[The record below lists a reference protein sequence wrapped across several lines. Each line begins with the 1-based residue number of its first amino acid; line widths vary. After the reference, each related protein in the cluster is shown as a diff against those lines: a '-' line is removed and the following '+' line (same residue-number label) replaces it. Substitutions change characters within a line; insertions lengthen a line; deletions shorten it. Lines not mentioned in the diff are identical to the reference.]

1 MELLKESKGSRI
13 VECHRAS
20 RGGRHLDGTGHSQG
34 HRMKAVWLLCKENN
48 ALVVNFRDA
57 APLRE
62 NSSFNLGDNQELSVV
77 DLFRVS
83 YSLDQRS

>member
-1 MELLKESKGSRI
+1 M
-13 VECHRAS
+13 ECHRAS
-20 RGGRHLDGTGHSQG
+20 RGSRHLDGTVHSQG
-34 HRMKAVWLLCKENN
+34 HLMKAVWLFCKENS
-48 ALVVNFRDA
+48 ALVVNFREA